1 MQEVA
6 FDFIVNSLNGKII
19 GQSSPIIR
27 QVVTDSR
34 QNIENNSLFVA
45 LQGENFDGHLFV
57 EEAFAKGASAALVS
71 DIRIIDINGLNDKVL
86 IVVEDTLLALQSL
99 AKSYRQLFNIPMV
112 AITGSVGKTT
122 TKELLYSCLSSTYNT
137 LYSEGNYNNDI
148 GVPLTLFNLDKS
160 KEIGI
165 IEVAMRGRGEISR
178 LVDMIRPVCAI
189 ITNVELVHL
198 ESLASIENI
207 AKAKCE
213 VLEYLRAEDFALIN
227 GDQALLVDTASA
239 YPTCLYT
246 FGFKDNCD
254 CQVINVISH
263 NTGMR
268 LYLKVFKEDFV
279 IDFPI
284 PVPKLALNILAAI
297 SMAHLLGVPMPK
309 IIKQIESYEPTSNR
323 LHINNLPTGGIVI
336 NDTYNANPVSM
347 AAALEAT
354 RFLKGNK
361 QSVAVLGDMLEL
373 GSYEEKGHLAVGHSV
388 VANDIDI
395 LLTIGNRA
403 KDIAVAASEA
413 GMDKTNIHHFN
424 DKTECLNFLRHRLS
438 KTEIVL
444 FKASR
449 GLRLETLI
457 DDWLD

>member
-1 MQEVA
+1 
-6 FDFIVNSLNGKII
+6 
-19 GQSSPIIR
+19 
-27 QVVTDSR
+27 
-34 QNIENNSLFVA
+34 
-45 LQGENFDGHLFV
+45 
-57 EEAFAKGASAALVS
+57 
-71 DIRIIDINGLNDKVL
+71 
-86 IVVEDTLLALQSL
+86 
-99 AKSYRQLFNIPMV
+99 
-112 AITGSVGKTT
+112 
-122 TKELLYSCLSSTYNT
+122 
-137 LYSEGNYNNDI
+137 
-148 GVPLTLFNLDKS
+148 
-160 KEIGI
+160 
-165 IEVAMRGRGEISR
+165 
-178 LVDMIRPVCAI
+178 
-189 ITNVELVHL
+189 
-198 ESLASIENI
+198 
-207 AKAKCE
+207 
-213 VLEYLRAEDFALIN
+213 
-227 GDQALLVDTASA
+227 
-239 YPTCLYT
+239 
-246 FGFKDNCD
+246 
-254 CQVINVISH
+254 
-263 NTGMR
+263 
-268 LYLKVFKEDFV
+268 
-279 IDFPI
+279 
-284 PVPKLALNILAAI
+284 
-297 SMAHLLGVPMPK
+297 MPK